1 MDICRFDGGDCC
13 ERNLIGN
20 GVCDEVN
27 NFESCGNF
35 DGGDCIMIKGP
46 AIYGKV
52 TAKPSTTTEETVSQ
66 LILNQIK
73 TNKSQKSSLDIE
85 IYGGKES
92 KLKKKKKNHL
102 LNLGLGFTN
111 SLKNHCTKNV
121 LKTAK

>member
-1 MDICRFDGGDCC
+1 MDNNCCELWYNGTMGTIASKKTSNGSIHFDGIDCC
-13 ERNLIGN
+13 ERKQIGN

-27 NFESCGNF
+27 NFESCWNF

-85 IYGGKES
+85 IYGGKE
-92 KLKKKKKNHL
+92 
-102 LNLGLGFTN
+102 
-111 SLKNHCTKNV
+111 
-121 LKTAK
+121 